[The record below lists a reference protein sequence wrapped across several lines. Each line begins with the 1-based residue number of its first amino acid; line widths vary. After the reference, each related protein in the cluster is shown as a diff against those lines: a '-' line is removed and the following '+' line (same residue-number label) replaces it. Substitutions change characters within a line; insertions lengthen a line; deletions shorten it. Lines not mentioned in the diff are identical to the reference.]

1 MKKLPLHLFCYI
13 NFCQMAGRER
23 CISPL
28 QSNLSDDF
36 VEFKEFRLF
45 LMYLRQYFELYVM
58 FDIIDSEE
66 SRDHRIS
73 LEEFRKGVPQLNKWG
88 AKIGDPE
95 ATFKEIDVDGGGMIL
110 FDEFAAW
117 AMKRGLDLED
127 DDDASFEDIGNKGA
141 TNLSRNQTAKA
152 SKSPHRLPKQSQSKP
167 IPMKGPPNRA
177 PKQIKGPNKRRMV
190 GFNIQIVFSEN
201 TTTSC

>member
-1 MKKLPLHLFCYI
+1 
-13 NFCQMAGRER
+13 
-23 CISPL
+23 
-28 QSNLSDDF
+28 
-36 VEFKEFRLF
+36 
-45 LMYLRQYFELYVM
+45 MYLRQYFELYVM

-117 AMKRGLDLED
+117 AMKRELDLED

-152 SKSPHRLPKQSQSKP
+152 PKTPQKSTQQTPQSPKKLSSQTARPTRKDWALLTSKLCFRKTPQQAAERQK
-167 IPMKGPPNRA
+167 MFRENGYEWEW
-177 PKQIKGPNKRRMV
+177 
-190 GFNIQIVFSEN
+190 VFV
-201 TTTSC
+201 SC